1 MENEVV
7 YRGCVE
13 SGQLISITLNKLG
26 INHRRV
32 SGKVKS
38 LPEKKELQHCWI
50 ETDDF
55 IIETNPSQILGIGV
69 GALTLTKDTWRELT
83 EPKEGESL
91 FSGPSLTEA
100 GKRFYDAEAE
110 QVLRCFRGK
119 Q

>member
-1 MENEVV
+1 MSQQEDLEKLRKLTDCLGPKIMENAVV

-26 INHRRV
+26 IHHRRV

-69 GALTLTKDTWRELT
+69 GLR
-83 EPKEGESL
+83 
-91 FSGPSLTEA
+91 
-100 GKRFYDAEAE
+100 
-110 QVLRCFRGK
+110 VL
-119 Q
+119 